1 MKLRIGL
8 TLWIYLC
15 SLIALAAGASHLDL
29 ALGLYSPLD
38 ATHLGPR
45 APAFTQAIIQAVPH
59 HPLWMVIGAVASVLA
74 ALYFWR
80 SQRPTETK
88 TFAVTMIAA
97 MNFALAA
104 ALPMA
109 FYVGYFVVPKAANS
123 F

>member
-1 MKLRIGL
+1 MKLRIAL
-8 TLWIYLC
+8 TLWIYFG

-45 APAFTQAIIQAVPH
+45 APAFTQMVVQAAPRY
-59 HPLWMVIGAVASVLA
+59 PLWLAIGAVASVLA

-80 SQRPTETK
+80 SHRPTETK
-88 TFAVTMIAA
+88 TFAVTLIAA
-97 MNFALAA
+97 LNFSLAA

-109 FYVGYFVVPKAANS
+109 FYIGYFVVPKAANS